1 MSLAAPTNNFLLPN
15 ATFFVELIAFA
26 ITLGVLWKFVVT
38 PLQQV
43 LGQRQELIRAQA
55 EEVRR
60 AQEGVASAEAG
71 RRETLEGARGDAAGI
86 RDEART
92 RGKQVITDAQ
102 TRAQAESDR
111 VVAGGRQQ
119 LASERDGL
127 ARELRGD
134 IGRLAVDL
142 AGRIV
147 GEPLG
152 DRVHRGTVDSFLRD
166 VRVVDGR
173 LVAEPGHATSV
184 GEPA

>member
-26 ITLGVLWKFVVT
+26 VTLGVLWKFVVT
-38 PLQQV
+38 PLQEV
-43 LGQRQELIRAQA
+43 LVQRQDLIRAQA
-55 EEVRR
+55 EEIRR

-71 RRETLEGARGDAAGI
+71 RRETLDEARGDAAGI

-92 RGKQVITDAQ
+92 RGKQVIEEAQ

-111 VVAGGRQQ
+111 AVASGRQQ

-127 ARELRGD
+127 ASELRDD
-134 IGRLAVDL
+134 IGRMAVDL
-142 AGRIV
+142 AGRV
-147 GEPLG
+147 LGEPLT
-152 DRVHRGTVDSFLRD
+152 DRTHRDTVDTFLGE
-166 VRVVDGR
+166 VHVVDGR
-173 LVAEPGHATSV
+173 LVAEPGHTTSV